1 MIQINITKLKED
13 QRKLEDATAYRRSLA
28 VLLFCTKGD
37 MSLSGFTLDHAK
49 RLKGQYL
56 KMGIDA
62 FLDKR
67 HSNRDRV
74 LTRKERGRVITD
86 VSSKKPREL
95 IAGCH
100 DDYWTTHWLG
110 EYIHVLTGKKY
121 KSKTSSYL
129 IFKEAKLTWH
139 KPGKVY
145 NKADPLTQE
154 LWKKETQP
162 ILQAHWNNPNTIIFC
177 VDEMVL
183 SIQSTIQ
190 KVWLPKGT
198 YPPVIETTGTR
209 KNKSFY
215 GFLNLKTGQEH
226 TFITDY
232 QNMYITRDQLM
243 KLREI
248 YPTQHLLFIWDNA
261 GWHRGSEVT
270 KWIKEDGNAECI
282 YFPSYSPDMNP
293 QEHVWKAGRQAITHN
308 KQITDIQETADQFKT
323 HLESH
328 NYPYELL
335 GLRAK

>member
-1 MIQINITKLKED
+1 MIQINIPKLKED

-74 LTRKERGRVITD
+74 LTRKERNKVITD

-110 EYIHVLTGKKY
+110 EYIRTLTGKRY

-145 NKADPLTQE
+145 DKADPLKQE

-162 ILQAHWNNPNTIIFC
+162 ILQAHWNNPNTVIFC

-183 SIQSTIQ
+183 SIKSTIQ

-209 KNKSFY
+209 KNKSGSTLDNFENSITI
-215 GFLNLKTGQEH
+215 GFLNK
-226 TFITDY
+226 
-232 QNMYITRDQLM
+232 
-243 KLREI
+243 
-248 YPTQHLLFIWDNA
+248 
-261 GWHRGSEVT
+261 
-270 KWIKEDGNAECI
+270 
-282 YFPSYSPDMNP
+282 
-293 QEHVWKAGRQAITHN
+293 
-308 KQITDIQETADQFKT
+308 
-323 HLESH
+323 
-328 NYPYELL
+328 
-335 GLRAK
+335 